1 MFFNPSHTLHD
12 DLVISAVW
20 SAMKRHTNPQGRL
33 FICRQQKAV
42 GAEIVKADRSI
53 IERTE
58 KPTEAAS
65 VEKLARQKVMALKT
79 GIITG

>member
-20 SAMKRHTNPQGRL
+20 SAMERHANPQGGL